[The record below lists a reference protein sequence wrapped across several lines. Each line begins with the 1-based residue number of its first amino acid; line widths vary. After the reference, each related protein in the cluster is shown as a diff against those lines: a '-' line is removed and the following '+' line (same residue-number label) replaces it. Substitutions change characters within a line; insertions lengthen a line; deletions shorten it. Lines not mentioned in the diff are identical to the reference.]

1 MSAVCQGDEAAF
13 AQLMHRHIDSLYSY
27 AQRLLRSSSGAD
39 DLVQETWLAVW
50 RRANTFKPNQ
60 VKLTTWLH
68 RILHNKY
75 IDGMRRNRL
84 ILDEAVVNQQ
94 AADEHPPAEVER
106 AQQLEQLQTQIALLP
121 DNQKVAIL
129 LSHQQAMSNQQIAT
143 VMGQSVRA
151 VESLLARA
159 RRTLKKS
166 LREAT

>member
-1 MSAVCQGDEAAF
+1 MSAICQGDEAAF
-13 AQLMHRHIDSLYSY
+13 AELMHRHIDSLYSY
-27 AQRLLRSSSGAD
+27 AVRLLRSSSGAD

-75 IDGMRRNRL
+75 IDTIRRDRL
-84 ILDEAVVNQQ
+84 VLDESAVTSQV
-94 AADEHPPAEVER
+94 AAEQPAAQVER
-106 AQQLEQLQTQIALLP
+106 AKQLQQLEKHIALLP

-143 VMGQSVRA
+143 VLGQSVRA

-159 RRTLKKS
+159 RRTLKNC
-166 LREAT
+166 LRETT